1 MIHYAVWCREPSLSK
16 QRRAEM
22 LFLATAMLL
31 DFKVNDSF
39 AETSILHCFGQIFS
53 LIFHDNIVDP
63 KKTGSKFAE
72 ALLGLTKCMLRGNHE
87 QIAVADFLDLF
98 GSHLEIAVFV
108 FSLFQTGAHRAI
120 PDRRTLQL

>member
-53 LIFHDNIVDP
+53 LILHDNIDNPHV
-63 KKTGSKFAE
+63 TFAQKH
-72 ALLGLTKCMLRGNHE
+72 LLAVVECAADNTGLTL
-87 QIAVADFLDLF
+87 IF
-98 GSHLEIAVFV
+98 G
-108 FSLFQTGAHRAI
+108 GRM
-120 PDRRTLQL
+120 R